1 MEEGGRCRG
10 NGGTSLNTA
19 VLVSDPAGLSCFS
32 GHGLYARPCGTD
44 TARAVPCSPP
54 GGSITVAGDGA
65 APWWHRGKKN

>member
-32 GHGLYARPCGTD
+32 GQGCQALRNRYSQSCAAFSPRRLY
-44 TARAVPCSPP
+44 
-54 GGSITVAGDGA
+54 
-65 APWWHRGKKN
+65 N